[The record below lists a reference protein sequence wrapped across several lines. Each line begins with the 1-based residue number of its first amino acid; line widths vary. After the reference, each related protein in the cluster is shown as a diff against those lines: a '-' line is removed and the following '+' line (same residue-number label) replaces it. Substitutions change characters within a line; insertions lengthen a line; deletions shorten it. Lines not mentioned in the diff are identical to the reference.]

1 MEEKK
6 ERKPQ
11 KPVKFGK
18 MAAESIPELWMVQ
31 FVTYIVLGI
40 LAFVFGKI
48 ANAII
53 GTKVAALTT
62 ANMKQVFLSWQGP
75 VLILIGIVFV
85 LIYVAVDLF
94 LRVHVTGGII
104 RGEKAGIFQSI
115 RKSVASIRNF
125 INPDGISIL
134 IYVLFA
140 VPLVGIGFSVGVTK
154 NFAIPNFIMDVVLKK
169 PLFTA
174 IYVIAL
180 LVLLVIGFFFIFSL
194 HAVLLSGKTPKEAK
208 KYSFRLMKKNWKKF
222 ILTMLLVI
230 VVVFLVRLGV
240 DLVVNVALQAGL
252 DPVEATLPAQS
263 MEKDYTDLSSW
274 GTLTDTDFQVLGF
287 RVGCAMA
294 VLEGGY
300 VDLLLMM
307 LGSAFIMLYFT
318 KLYLEF
324 DAAEQNGETLT
335 WLSRPRGGTYWG
347 KLIAMIGL
355 IVVVAVL
362 SFLLALN
369 ADYIMGKREPGI
381 WAHRSCGTL
390 GFENSV
396 EGLALAQ
403 EHGCIGGEIDIQR
416 TKDGYYIINHD
427 NDFARLSGESRKP
440 AEMTLAEIEALELK
454 DENGNIHKVPMLED
468 FLEEAKKLNTFL
480 LLELKGE
487 TADEKMAD
495 DVVAMVKEHGVE
507 DLVYYISLKESV
519 MNYLKEK
526 YPDARVSS
534 VFFAGMGDFEKLPCD
549 ILGVEEGMGD
559 ELLYIKA
566 HEGGK
571 EVAVWTPNTEE
582 ALRMF
587 MDSDV
592 DYITT
597 DEVELAEQVR
607 RELNERTVREVIT
620 ERLLDFWN

>member
-115 RKSVASIRNF
+115 RKSVASIRKF

-263 MEKDYTDLSSW
+263 MEKDYSDLSSW

-324 DAAEQNGETLT
+324 DAAEQNGEKLT

-355 IVVVAVL
+355 IVVVAAL

-607 RELNERTVREVIT
+607 RELDGRTVREVIT